1 MHRSWPLQRLA
12 DRLSRT
18 RSRRLACGALAALAL
33 VAYPAVV
40 GATSLANA
48 GGGTIRAGIKNPPS
62 GGYYNTTQIWA
73 NNSSWGTRQSNLGT
87 GGAAIYGCRS
97 PEGGLSCLDADNL
110 KGGTAFD
117 FITTGKLGGT
127 ITVGSSTAAPFTTN
141 GHGEATGLNANYL
154 QGKTASEFATTG
166 QLLFA
171 DVLPGPKLG
180 ATRGATT
187 VTQKELL
194 YTVTFG
200 TTNVSQCSFTAS
212 PQGAGL
218 NGSLGVAAAPT
229 GTSSVDVTAPSGFS
243 GGFDLQVIC

>member
-1 MHRSWPLQRLA
+1 MHPSWHHRRLS
-12 DRLSRT
+12 DRLP
-18 RSRRLACGALAALAL
+18 RSRPRRIACGAVAILALA
-33 VAYPAVV
+33 AYPAMV

-48 GGGTIRAGIKNPPS
+48 GGDSIRAGIKNPPS

-73 NNSSWGTRQSNLGT
+73 DNASWGTRQSNLGT

-97 PEGGLSCLDADNL
+97 PEGGVSCLDADNL
-110 KGGTAFD
+110 RGGTAFD
-117 FITTGKLGGT
+117 FITTGKRGGT

-154 QGKTASEFATTG
+154 QGKTASEFASTG

-171 DVLPGPKLG
+171 DVAPGPKLG

-187 VTQKELL
+187 VTQKELV

-200 TTNVSQCSFTAS
+200 TTNLSQCSLTAS
-212 PQGAGL
+212 PQGASIS
-218 NGSLGVAAAPT
+218 GSLGVAISS
-229 GTSSVDVTAPSGFS
+229 TSPSAVEVTAPSGFT